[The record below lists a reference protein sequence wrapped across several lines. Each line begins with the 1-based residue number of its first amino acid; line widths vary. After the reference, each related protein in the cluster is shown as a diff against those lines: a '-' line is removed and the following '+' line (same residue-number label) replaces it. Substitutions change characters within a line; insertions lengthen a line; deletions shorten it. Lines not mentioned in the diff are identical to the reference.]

1 MATLFLTIL
10 NFAFIKFPI
19 TILIGEPDCPD

>member
-10 NFAFIKFPI
+10 NFAFIKFSI
-19 TILIGEPDCPD
+19 TALIRELDCPD